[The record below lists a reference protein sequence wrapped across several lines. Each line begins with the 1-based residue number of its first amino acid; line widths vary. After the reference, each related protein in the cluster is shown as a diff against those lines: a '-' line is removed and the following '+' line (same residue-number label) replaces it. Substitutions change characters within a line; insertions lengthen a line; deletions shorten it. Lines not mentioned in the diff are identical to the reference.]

1 MKFKVGDKVRV
12 RNDITVGTVYG
23 GYNFTGPMTKY
34 RGCVATITLAG
45 SNIFGKKRYHIDL
58 DDGATGWTDEMFE
71 SLTFTKSDLKD
82 GMVVEYRNGDR
93 CVVINGCFI
102 KPTGYG
108 WMPINDYDDELYCK
122 GVLLLDRAYDVVK
135 VYSSKAKNM
144 PDYCDA
150 SRLTLIWER
159 KEEPDYT
166 EMTVEEIEEKLG
178 YKIKVV
184 ADK

>member
-1 MKFKVGDKVRV
+1 MKFKVGDKVKIKKGLV
-12 RNDITVGTVYG
+12 IDDEYG
-23 GYNFTGPMTKY
+23 HFIYTTRMHKRFIGGEI
-34 RGCVATITLAG
+34 VTIDE
-45 SNIFGKKRYHIDL
+45 IHQDHYHISE
-58 DDGATGWTDEMFE
+58 DDHMSGWTDEMLE
-71 SLTFTKSDLKD
+71 LVPFTKSDLKD

-93 CVVINGCFI
+93 CVVINGYFM

-108 WMPINDYDDELYCK
+108 WMPINDYDDELHFK
-122 GVLLLDRAYDVVK
+122 GGLSLDRAYDIVK

-150 SRLTLIWER
+150 SKLTLIWER
-159 KEEPDYT
+159 KEEHK

>member
-1 MKFKVGDKVRV
+1 MKFNIGDKVKV
-12 RNDITVGTVYG
+12 RSDIHTSFKKCYAGAVGTVVSKGRNGIGEPSYILK
-23 GYNFTGPMTKY
+23 FE
-34 RGCVATITLAG
+34 A
-45 SNIFGKKRYHIDL
+45 
-58 DDGATGWTDEMFE
+58 DERDSVFWWQDSE
-71 SLTFTKSDLKD
+71 LENSTAFTKSDLKD

-93 CVVINGCFI
+93 CVVINGYFM

-108 WMPINDYDDELYCK
+108 WMPINDYDDELHSK
-122 GVLLLDRAYDVVK
+122 GGLSLDRAYDIVK

-150 SRLTLIWER
+150 SKLTLIWER
-159 KEEPDYT
+159 KEEPEYT

-178 YKIKVV
+178 YKVKVI